1 MDTHTFPDIALVVHP
16 TTSVGTWCLEESG
29 WCRVIC
35 LCPYNLAGFQW
46 LIIVELQIYCDI
58 FVLRWC
64 VEDIQIAWWMISL
77 ACLFYLA
84 QDGTFIWFISF
95 IGGVPSIFIT
105 LSWFQVSIVRLV
117 LSLSH
122 LGSISCIKPATS
134 HVYHGLRCACTHTYR
149 LQCHSRPSLGGLLWP
164 SRFEQWFYRA
174 ST

>member
-1 MDTHTFPDIALVVHP
+1 MI
-16 TTSVGTWCLEESG
+16 S
-29 WCRVIC
+29 
-35 LCPYNLAGFQW
+35 LCCGDVLAMGPNS
-46 LIIVELQIYCDI
+46 Y
-58 FVLRWC
+58 

-164 SRFEQWFYRA
+164 SRFEQ
-174 ST
+174 